1 MASLNK
7 VILLGNVTRDP
18 ELRYVSNGTP
28 VTEIGLA
35 VNNRRKGPNGEWVDE
50 TTFVDVT
57 FWSRDAE
64 IAGADVTKGSPLM
77 IEGRLTLDTWAKDGM
92 KNSKLRVVGEGLEYV
107 PQAGVDHLICQP
119 QYEPEHVLRVAMALR
134 QQVNILISSLGR
146 AQRPHPQHALAAAG
160 GHLAGHPDPVALF
173 KLPRKP
179 VGFIED
185 DCRDGA
191 GGITKGERQ
200 IRRALARHAA
210 FLAPHGEHPLNG
222 AAWFQSGHRPD
233 PNDPVRGR

>member
-1 MASLNK
+1 MQQGGSHQQVA
-7 VILLGNVTRDP
+7 VHARVPGAQA
-18 ELRYVSNGTP
+18 
-28 VTEIGLA
+28 LA
-35 VNNRRKGPNGEWVDE
+35 QHGHANAVLDQPAQVRVMP
-50 TTFVDVT
+50 
-57 FWSRDAE
+57 
-64 IAGADVTKGSPLM
+64 IAGARHRAPHLCQ
-77 IEGRLTLDTWAKDGM
+77 
-92 KNSKLRVVGEGLEYV
+92 LRVVGEGLEYV

-160 GHLAGHPDPVALF
+160 GHLAGHPNPVALF

-210 FLAPHGEHPLNG
+210 LLAPHGEHPLNG